1 MSDDETFLRDAIALA
16 RAGAAAGVGGPFG
29 AVLVQEGRVIGRGQ
43 NRVTSSFDPTAHA
56 EVVALREACASLR
69 QFHLRGA
76 TLYTSCEPCPMCLA
90 AAYWSH
96 VDRIVF
102 AGTRADA
109 AAAGFDDEFLYREL
123 ALPPNA
129 RRLPVVPLLHAEG
142 VIVFDE
148 WRRLS
153 GRIPY

>member
-1 MSDDETFLRDAIALA
+1 MSDDVTFLREAIALA

-29 AVLVQEGRVIGRGQ
+29 AVIVREGRVIGRGQ

-56 EVVALREACASLR
+56 EVVALREACTALR
-69 QFHLRGA
+69 QFHLRGT

-90 AAYWSH
+90 AAYWAH

-123 ALPPNA
+123 TLPLET
-129 RRLPVVPLLHAEG
+129 RHLPVVPLLRAEG
-142 VIVFDE
+142 VVAFDE